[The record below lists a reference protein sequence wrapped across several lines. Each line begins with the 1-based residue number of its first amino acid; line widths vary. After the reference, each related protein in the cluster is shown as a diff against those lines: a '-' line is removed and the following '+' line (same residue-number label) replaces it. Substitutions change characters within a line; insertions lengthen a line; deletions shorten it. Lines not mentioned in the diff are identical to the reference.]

1 MHDLNWAQTDF
12 MEQSQAFAEKIFA
25 DVRLLSQSPAPL
37 TGVTRTSYSP
47 EEGRVLKY
55 LSDVCCGLG
64 LQVETDPAG
73 NVWGT
78 LRGSD
83 PELPA
88 VVSGSHC
95 DSVPDG
101 GNYDGLAGIV
111 AALCTARWMQYLGFS
126 PKRDFRVVIMR
137 GEEEGLLGSLGML
150 GQLTEDD
157 LSRRMRSGSAGPTL
171 RELLTGIGVD
181 PASVSSGKHCV
192 DFAKI
197 AAFIEVHIEQSAR
210 LDNAVTDRVGVV
222 TGIRGLIRH
231 RTIQAIGETA
241 HAGAVDFPYRKDA
254 ALACARFSSRL
265 YDFWQHELSLGR
277 DLVATTGVIHTSPSA
292 SMNKIAGEC
301 IVSLDARSLSVAELN
316 LFEKKVEA
324 ILQETAEETGVIFKT
339 DPLMRLAPVEADEG
353 VMKKLET
360 SADIL
365 KIGTQRMPS
374 GAGHD
379 AMNFAAAGVPFAM
392 LFVAN
397 RFGSHNPN
405 EYMAMDD
412 FLNAAGILA
421 RTVMDFDR

>member
-137 GEEEGLLGSLGML
+137 GEG
-150 GQLTEDD
+150 
-157 LSRRMRSGSAGPTL
+157 RSPRFT
-171 RELLTGIGVD
+171 RY
-181 PASVSSGKHCV
+181 
-192 DFAKI
+192 
-197 AAFIEVHIEQSAR
+197 
-210 LDNAVTDRVGVV
+210 VG
-222 TGIRGLIRH
+222 
-231 RTIQAIGETA
+231 
-241 HAGAVDFPYRKDA
+241 
-254 ALACARFSSRL
+254 
-265 YDFWQHELSLGR
+265 
-277 DLVATTGVIHTSPSA
+277 TTH
-292 SMNKIAGEC
+292 
-301 IVSLDARSLSVAELN
+301 
-316 LFEKKVEA
+316 
-324 ILQETAEETGVIFKT
+324 
-339 DPLMRLAPVEADEG
+339 
-353 VMKKLET
+353 
-360 SADIL
+360 
-365 KIGTQRMPS
+365 
-374 GAGHD
+374 
-379 AMNFAAAGVPFAM
+379 
-392 LFVAN
+392 
-397 RFGSHNPN
+397 
-405 EYMAMDD
+405 
-412 FLNAAGILA
+412 
-421 RTVMDFDR
+421 

>member
-12 MEQSQAFAEKIFA
+12 TEQSQAFAEKIFA

-37 TGVTRTSYSP
+37 TGVTRTSYSS

-157 LSRRMRSGSAGPTL
+157 LSRRMQSGSAGPTL

-181 PASVSSGKHCV
+181 PAAVSSGKHCV

-222 TGIRGLIRH
+222 TAYL
-231 RTIQAIGETA
+231 
-241 HAGAVDFPYRKDA
+241 
-254 ALACARFSSRL
+254 
-265 YDFWQHELSLGR
+265 
-277 DLVATTGVIHTSPSA
+277 
-292 SMNKIAGEC
+292 
-301 IVSLDARSLSVAELN
+301 
-316 LFEKKVEA
+316 
-324 ILQETAEETGVIFKT
+324 
-339 DPLMRLAPVEADEG
+339 
-353 VMKKLET
+353 
-360 SADIL
+360 
-365 KIGTQRMPS
+365 
-374 GAGHD
+374 
-379 AMNFAAAGVPFAM
+379 
-392 LFVAN
+392 
-397 RFGSHNPN
+397 
-405 EYMAMDD
+405 
-412 FLNAAGILA
+412 
-421 RTVMDFDR
+421 